1 MWQYRVSGCPCGES
15 GNTDDSE
22 GANKATG
29 GLRNGKMQQMSQ
41 VFVELSLFVRDYGLC
56 FWTSRDF
63 LSAKRTNRGC
73 DSILSRSGGELD

>member
-41 VFVELSLFVRDYGLC
+41 VFVELSLFVRD
-56 FWTSRDF
+56 
-63 LSAKRTNRGC
+63 
-73 DSILSRSGGELD
+73 